1 MGYFDTASFW
11 KNCDLVCIYLKLKI
25 IAMTDEIMNFDLP
38 VEKSSTIK
46 VLGIGGGGSN
56 AVNYMYQKG
65 IKDVNFVVCNT
76 DAQAL
81 NTSPVPVKIQIGE
94 SLTEGRGAGNIP
106 EIGKQAALE
115 NMDDIINAISSNT
128 KMVFLTAGMGGGT
141 GTGAAPVIAKATR
154 EAGILAVA
162 IVTIPFKFEGQKRIN
177 QAIEGINELSQY
189 VDSLLVINNEK
200 LREIFGDLK
209 LSEAFGH
216 ADNVLTIAAKG
227 IAEII
232 TVHGYINV
240 DFADVQT
247 VMTNSG
253 VAIMGTGVAEGE
265 GRALKAIE
273 QAVTS
278 PLLNSN
284 DITGAKSIL
293 LNISS
298 GSDEISMDEVGEITD
313 YLNELAAEDVQLI
326 WGTSVDESLE
336 AKVVVTIIATGFEAN
351 SIPELYVKS
360 RSRKSVTLSENS
372 SDERKWQ
379 DTIFEIKDKD
389 LGTYR
394 VDEYNNNQRTINFNM
409 RGEDE
414 KPADVNKNP
423 DHNPLNQS
431 INSEKN
437 AERIRKIKET
447 HSIIK
452 EKGLKNQDIK
462 DNIDELEDE
471 PAYIRRNINIKND
484 VYSSKSKV
492 SRYSLGDEED
502 NEDKRLE
509 EKISSPHHN
518 TQPHMFIL
526 ILIKL
531 RPAVYYIGTFF

>member
-1 MGYFDTASFW
+1 
-11 KNCDLVCIYLKLKI
+11 
-25 IAMTDEIMNFDLP
+25 MTDEIMNFDLP

-115 NMDDIINAISSNT
+115 NIDDIVDTISSNT

-141 GTGAAPVIAKATR
+141 GTGAAPVIAKAAR
-154 EAGILAVA
+154 EAGILTVA

-177 QAIEGINELSQY
+177 QAIDGINELSQY

-216 ADNVLTIAAKG
+216 ADNVLTTAAKG

-247 VMTNSG
+247 VMTDSG

-293 LNISS
+293 FNISS

-326 WGTSVDESLE
+326 WGTGVDESLE
-336 AKVVVTIIATGFEAN
+336 NKVVVTIIATGFEAN
-351 SIPELYVKS
+351 SIPELYIKS
-360 RSRKSVTLSENS
+360 RSRKSVTLIENS
-372 SDERKWQ
+372 TDDGKWQ
-379 DTIFEIKDKD
+379 DTVFEIKDKD

-409 RGEDE
+409 QENDE
-414 KPADVNKNP
+414 EQADVDKIP
-423 DHNPLNQS
+423 DHNPVNNS
-431 INSEKN
+431 NNSEKN

-452 EKGLKNQDIK
+452 EKGIKNQDVK
-462 DNIDELEDE
+462 ENIDELEDE
-471 PAYIRRNINIKND
+471 PAYIRRNININND
-484 VYSSKSKV
+484 TYSSKSKV
-492 SRYSLGDEED
+492 SRYSLGDEDDKNDGKKKKSVLRDD
-502 NEDKRLE
+502 NSYLHD
-509 EKISSPHHN
+509 N
-518 TQPHMFIL
+518 
-526 ILIKL
+526 
-531 RPAVYYIGTFF
+531 VD

>member
-1 MGYFDTASFW
+1 
-11 KNCDLVCIYLKLKI
+11 
-25 IAMTDEIMNFDLP
+25 MTNELMNFDLP

-56 AVNYMYQKG
+56 AVNYMYQRG

-115 NMDDIINAISSNT
+115 NIDDIMDAISSNT
-128 KMVFLTAGMGGGT
+128 KMVFLTAGLGGGT

-154 EAGILAVA
+154 EAGILTVA

-177 QAIEGINELSQY
+177 QAIDGINELRQY

-200 LREIFGDLK
+200 LREIFGDLT
-209 LSEAFGH
+209 LSDAFGR
-216 ADNVLTIAAKG
+216 ADDVLTMAAKG

-247 VMTNSG
+247 VMTDSG
-253 VAIMGTGVAEGE
+253 VAIMGSGVAEGE
-265 GRALKAIE
+265 GRAMKAIE

-284 DITGAKSIL
+284 DITGARSIL
-293 LNISS
+293 LNITS

-313 YLNELAAEDVQLI
+313 YINELAAEDVQLI
-326 WGTSVDESLE
+326 WGTGVDESLE
-336 AKVVVTIIATGFEAN
+336 TKVNITIIATGFEAN
-351 SIPELYVKS
+351 SIPELYVKN
-360 RSRKSVTLSENS
+360 RFRKCVKLSENS
-372 SDERKWQ
+372 TDERNWE

-394 VDEYNNNQRTINFNM
+394 VDEFNTSQRTINFNM
-409 RGEDE
+409 QGGNEEFADE
-414 KPADVNKNP
+414 NKKS
-423 DHNPLNQS
+423 DHNLSKHS
-431 INSEKN
+431 IDAEKT
-437 AERIRKIKET
+437 AERIRKLKET
-447 HSIIK
+447 HSVIK

-462 DNIDELEDE
+462 DNIDELENE
-471 PAYIRRNINIKND
+471 PAYVRRNINIENS
-484 VYSSKSKV
+484 VHSSKLKV
-492 SRYSLGDEED
+492 SRYSLGDEDD
-502 NEDKRLE
+502 NEGENKKKSTLRND
-509 EKISSPHHN
+509 N
-518 TQPHMFIL
+518 TYLHDN
-526 ILIKL
+526 
-531 RPAVYYIGTFF
+531 VD

>member
-1 MGYFDTASFW
+1 
-11 KNCDLVCIYLKLKI
+11 
-25 IAMTDEIMNFDLP
+25 MTDEIMNFDLP
-38 VEKSSTIK
+38 VERSSAIK

-56 AVNYMYQKG
+56 AVNYMYQRG

-115 NMDDIINAISSNT
+115 NIDDIMDAISSNT
-128 KMVFLTAGMGGGT
+128 KMVFLTAGLGGGT

-154 EAGILAVA
+154 EAGILTVA

-177 QAIEGINELSQY
+177 QAIDGINELRQH

-200 LREIFGDLK
+200 LREIFGDLT
-209 LSEAFGH
+209 LSDAFGR
-216 ADNVLTIAAKG
+216 ADDVLTMAAKG

-247 VMTNSG
+247 VMTDSG
-253 VAIMGTGVAEGE
+253 VAIMGSGVAEGE
-265 GRALKAIE
+265 GRAMKAIE

-284 DITGAKSIL
+284 DITGARSIL
-293 LNISS
+293 LNITS

-313 YLNELAAEDVQLI
+313 YINELAAEDVQLI
-326 WGTSVDESLE
+326 WGTGIDESLE
-336 AKVVVTIIATGFEAN
+336 AKVTVTIIATGFEAN
-351 SIPELYVKS
+351 SIPELYVKN
-360 RSRKSVTLSENS
+360 RFRKSVTLSENS
-372 SDERKWQ
+372 SDEGKWK

-394 VDEYNNNQRTINFNM
+394 VDEFNTSQRTINFNM
-409 RGEDE
+409 QGGNEEFADE
-414 KPADVNKNP
+414 NKRP
-423 DHNPLNQS
+423 DHNLSKHS
-431 INSEKN
+431 IDAEKT
-437 AERIRKIKET
+437 AERIRKLKET
-447 HSIIK
+447 HSVIK

-462 DNIDELEDE
+462 DNIDELENE
-471 PAYIRRNINIKND
+471 PAYVRRNINIENS
-484 VYSSKSKV
+484 VHSSKLKV

-502 NEDKRLE
+502 NEGGNK
-509 EKISSPHHN
+509 KKS
-518 TQPHMFIL
+518 T
-526 ILIKL
+526 L
-531 RPAVYYIGTFF
+531 RNDNAYLHDNVD

>member
-1 MGYFDTASFW
+1 
-11 KNCDLVCIYLKLKI
+11 
-25 IAMTDEIMNFDLP
+25 MTDEIMNFDLP

-141 GTGAAPVIAKATR
+141 GTGAAPVIAKAAR
-154 EAGILAVA
+154 EAGILTVA

-177 QAIEGINELSQY
+177 QAIDGINELSQY

-298 GSDEISMDEVGEITD
+298 GLDEISMDEVGEITD
-313 YLNELAAEDVQLI
+313 YLNELAAEDMQLI

-336 AKVVVTIIATGFEAN
+336 EKIVVTIIATGFEAN
-351 SIPELYVKS
+351 SIPELYIKS
-360 RSRKSVTLSENS
+360 KSRKSVPLSDTLTDKGNWE
-372 SDERKWQ
+372 
-379 DTIFEIKDKD
+379 DTIFEIKDKH

-409 RGEDE
+409 QEEGEE
-414 KPADVNKNP
+414 QADVNKIP
-423 DHNPLNQS
+423 DHNAVNNPV
-431 INSEKN
+431 NSEKN

-452 EKGLKNQDIK
+452 EKGLKNQDVK

-471 PAYIRRNINIKND
+471 PAYIRRNININND
-484 VYSSKSKV
+484 TYSSKSKV
-492 SRYSLGDEED
+492 SRYSLGDEDDKNDEKKKKSILRDD
-502 NEDKRLE
+502 NSYLHD
-509 EKISSPHHN
+509 N
-518 TQPHMFIL
+518 
-526 ILIKL
+526 
-531 RPAVYYIGTFF
+531 VD